1 MDKKQLLLI
10 VILMFCIAVGAQTEG
25 SHFRIKL
32 NQSGTLKTKLTSA
45 VFETDYDLVDS
56 LTISG
61 KMGGAD
67 FAYLNG
73 QEGLVSQLSYLD
85 LTNVELVY
93 DDEPYHSFQRGSAL
107 EGSIKIYTFFLS
119 AENKEGGSGGGIN
132 EMNTSRF
139 NEYRNNL
146 AAAFRGMVNLKT
158 CILPKSLKGLGEYAF
173 ASCKSIE
180 KVVLPDGLTYIGE
193 EAFLGE
199 SGFGP
204 DYNTLKSVNMPSSVD
219 SIGPSAFGSQ
229 PICNLDISH
238 VTRFGAFC
246 VALTHITSAALNNQ
260 VKTIPEGMFSGC
272 RYLTSISIPGAVETI
287 GQEAFA
293 GCEELK
299 TVTLNEGVKKIGQE
313 AFSGCRQLSD
323 MIMASTIEE
332 IGKEAFGAVPY
343 VDNIAAEGGVKYI
356 GKVAYILVKG
366 TTSVNIKEG
375 TVSIAESFAGG
386 GQYLGSHEWWGQ
398 SDLTSITLP
407 STLRNLGPGCFVA
420 SKISSITLPDN
431 LEVIGNGAFY
441 DCEKLRRIT
450 IPEGIKYIGAQSFGG
465 RCGVVRVYY
474 NAIDAKPWSEYHP
487 ASYQGDAYTEYAPVF
502 GAALTR
508 VIIAEGVKTIPT
520 YMFRK
525 CKNITR
531 VQMPSTV
538 ETIGMSAF
546 EECTSLEHIDL
557 PSSLKSMEGNALLC
571 GNLLSVTS
579 YLKEPFVLDFSK
591 NSEEYVR
598 EYANSYY
605 GKGHG
610 RVEIN
615 NVHAMPFGGEAQITY
630 IVDAQENVTVKNITY
645 REPWS
650 GKVPLLQVPNGSL
663 AAYQNETTWAVNFQQ
678 IAQFDG
684 VSDAST
690 VEETMSV
697 NVSNS
702 VTEETD
708 LTGSLIGSIYVTLDT
723 EDSGDGY
730 NATEGCIVINSQTT
744 EEGVAAATADN
755 ADDLTVKNLLN
766 GLVFELPAG
775 RGKITVD
782 CQTLG
787 SRALYVKIGANEPRK
802 LSLSMRGTA
811 TLNYDVKE
819 NTRVFIYAANDT
831 QITRSSLSNRAA
843 YANDDAVKIYGLT
856 ISVDEKTGINAA
868 TSATTKEKAYKII
881 ENGKISILLPDGRK
895 YNTTGTKV
903 SNR

>member
-1 MDKKQLLLI
+1 MNKKLFTLFM
-10 VILMFCIAVGAQTEG
+10 ILMPLMAGAQNEG
-25 SHFRIKL
+25 SHFKVRL
-32 NQSGTLKTKLTSA
+32 TQAGSLKARLTSA
-45 VFETDYDLVDS
+45 VFDTDYDLVDS

-85 LTNVELVY
+85 LADVELVY

-119 AENKEGGSGGGIN
+119 AENREDGGGGGIN
-132 EMNTSRF
+132 EMNTSRIY
-139 NEYRNNL
+139 EYRNNL
-146 AAAFRGMVNLKT
+146 AAAFRGMENLKT

-173 ASCKSIE
+173 AYCKSIE
-180 KVVLPDGLTYIGE
+180 KAVLSDGLTYIGE

-204 DYNTLKSVNMPSSVD
+204 DNNTLKNVNIPATVD
-219 SIGPSAFGSQ
+219 SIGIRAFAYQ
-229 PICNLDISH
+229 PINNLDISH
-238 VTRFGAFC
+238 VSHFGSYCFQQTFIKSFQ
-246 VALTHITSAALNNQ
+246 LGDK
-260 VKTIPEGMFSGC
+260 VKIIPDGMC
-272 RYLTSISIPGAVETI
+272 YNCTKLTSVSIPSSVESI
-287 GQEAFA
+287 GKETFA
-293 GCEELK
+293 YCEELK

-323 MIMASTIEE
+323 MTMASTIEE

-375 TVSIAESFAGG
+375 TVSIAESFTGG

-441 DCEKLRRIT
+441 HCEKLRRIT

-487 ASYQGDAYTEYAPVF
+487 ASYQGGAYTNYEPVF

-538 ETIGMSAF
+538 ETIGLSAF

-557 PSSLKSMEGNALLC
+557 PSSLKYMGGNALFC
-571 GNLLSVTS
+571 GNLKSISS
-579 YLKEPFVLDFSK
+579 YLKEPFVLEFPRR
-591 NSEEYVR
+591 SEEYVR
-598 EYANSYY
+598 ENANAYY

-610 RVEIN
+610 RVEMSYYE
-615 NVHAMPFGGEAQITY
+615 AMPFGGQAQIIY
-630 IVDAQENVTVKNITY
+630 VVDEQENVTVKDIIY
-645 REPWS
+645 SAPWS
-650 GKVPLLQVPNGSL
+650 QKIPLLQVPNGSL
-663 AAYQNETTWAVNFQQ
+663 AAYQNETTWAINFQQ

-684 VSDAST
+684 VSDAKT
-690 VEETMSV
+690 VEGTTSV
-697 NVSNS
+697 NVSTS
-702 VTEETD
+702 VTDETD
-708 LTGSLIGSIYVTLDT
+708 LTGSLIGSVYVTLDT

-730 NATEGCIVINSQTT
+730 DATEGCIVINSQTI
-744 EEGVAAATADN
+744 EECVTAATADD
-755 ADDLTVKNLLN
+755 ADDLTVKNLLS
-766 GLVFELPAG
+766 GLVFEVPAG
-775 RGKITVD
+775 KGKITVD

-787 SRALYVKIGANEPRK
+787 SRVLFVKIGSNAPQK
-802 LSLSMRGTA
+802 VSLSTRNTMTI
-811 TLNYDVKE
+811 NYDVKE

-831 QITRSSLSNRAA
+831 QTSRSISSHRAA

-856 ISVDEKTGINAA
+856 ISVDEKVGIIAPA
-868 TSATTKEKAYKII
+868 VSTAKTKVYKLVEKGSI
-881 ENGKISILLPDGRK
+881 NILLPDGRK
-895 YNTTGTKV
+895 YSVKGV
-903 SNR
+903 VR

>member
-67 FAYLNG
+67 FAYLND

-85 LTNVELVY
+85 LTDVELVY

-119 AENKEGGSGGGIN
+119 AENREDGGGGGIN
-132 EMNTSRF
+132 DMNTSRF
-139 NEYRNNL
+139 YEYRNNL
-146 AAAFRGMVNLKT
+146 AAAFRGMANLKT
-158 CILPKSLKGLGEYAF
+158 CILPKSLNGLGEYAF
-173 ASCKSIE
+173 ANCKSIE

-204 DYNTLKSVNMPSSVD
+204 DNNTLKNVNIPATVD
-219 SIGPSAFGSQ
+219 SIGIRAFAYQPINNLDVSHVSHFGSYCFQ
-229 PICNLDISH
+229 QTFIKSFQLGDK
-238 VTRFGAFC
+238 
-246 VALTHITSAALNNQ
+246 
-260 VKTIPEGMFSGC
+260 VKNIPDGMC
-272 RYLTSISIPGAVETI
+272 YNCTKLTSVSIPSSVESI
-287 GQEAFA
+287 GKETFA
-293 GCEELK
+293 YCEELK

-323 MIMASTIEE
+323 MTMASTIEE

-557 PSSLKSMEGNALLC
+557 PSSLKSMEGNALFC

-579 YLKEPFVLDFSK
+579 YLKEPFVLEFPRL
-591 NSEEYVR
+591 SEEYAR
-598 EYANSYY
+598 ENANAYY

-610 RVEIN
+610 RVEMSY
-615 NVHAMPFGGEAQITY
+615 VQAMPFGGQAQIIY
-630 IVDAQENVTVKNITY
+630 VIDEQENVTVEDIIY
-645 REPWS
+645 SAPWTQ
-650 GKVPLLQVPNGSL
+650 KIPLLQVPNGSL

-787 SRALYVKIGANEPRK
+787 SRVLFVKIGGNEPQK
-802 LSLSMRGTA
+802 VSLSARGTM
-811 TLNYDVKE
+811 TLDYEVKE

-831 QITRSSLSNRAA
+831 QASRRAA

-856 ISVDEKTGINAA
+856 INVDENVNGIKTPVSGTGKEGVRKVHENARI
-868 TSATTKEKAYKII
+868 Y
-881 ENGKISILLPDGRK
+881 ILLPDGRR
-895 YNTTGTKV
+895 YNTTGTRIY
-903 SNR
+903 NE